1 MATHFFSPTAAHKN
15 ADPAQRLIGVA
26 QLPPD
31 SQDMVQMLA
40 TDPAPEVRAAAALR
54 CTDVA
59 ALVAAWGD
67 EADPAVRDAIAC
79 ALGKALALMHD
90 GARAQV
96 VLDADNCTDGIRT
109 QVARLAQDPKRRR
122 AAIAG
127 IRDEAALVELA
138 LGAER
143 ADTRSAA
150 AERVLTAGGLK
161 KLAAGAKN
169 RDRGVAR
176 IARQRIDAIN
186 ERVRQ
191 RAAADAII
199 AQLETLAVSPGP
211 ILTAVV
217 ELDHR
222 WQALDMSGDNAWLER
237 FDAVRQTIQVRFD
250 REQEARQ
257 ARAHFERRLRDWTDA
272 LEPALDSAV
281 VSDAG
286 PAAPPASET
295 ASDQALGSETPSGAD
310 ALARLGAE
318 LAALRDEAVRLGD
331 DTGLAKLE
339 HAEQRIAKREQE
351 RQAIAGGE
359 VLVVEAERLAVGA
372 SVEIA
377 ALVLRWQA
385 LNRAIRTPALT
396 RRFEA
401 AMLTVEQ
408 RRIERARTARLE
420 MAARWQR
427 LQGLLDLA
435 EQALVAGQCHPARAT
450 AEEIKSL
457 IAGAGEPPQASAQ
470 RFARLVQQLA
480 ELERWESFGQQS
492 ARQQLCER
500 AEALPLETRD
510 PSQLA
515 AQVRKLRDE
524 WQALDQQHSGIPRS
538 LWQRFDAAC
547 EKAYAPAARHF
558 AEQAAQRKQTRQR
571 RDAFVDA
578 AAAQVPAL
586 LGEPRDWR
594 AIERWLS
601 DTDRGWHDGKLGS
614 LDPGVWKKLD
624 ARLGT
629 TLAPLRDALS
639 AARGLAKEG
648 RKKLIE
654 EAGALASRA
663 MERDTP
669 SRLKAIQARWRE
681 QAKALAISPRDE
693 RVLWEQFRSTCNSVF
708 NARAAR
714 RKDEDVRK
722 HEFRRALEDLCLQFE
737 QLAQATDQDDQTLRR
752 LQRELQE
759 KWNQQPREAGSGLR
773 DLETRFGKSK
783 TAVDALVSARARS
796 REVAVWGTL
805 AAKELL
811 CDELDRLVLAG
822 AGLNQAAA
830 EPANKVTS
838 TQENWAAMPAL
849 PAAWEQKILA
859 RRDAA
864 LRALGDAA
872 AASEHVKRMAKEAE
886 PRRQV
891 LLALELSLGLDSPA
905 EVQAQRLALQVMK
918 LKDRFQGATAA
929 ADSAGEQLLGWCSRP
944 GVAGELDRQRCER
957 IFSRFGTTKEFA
969 GLKSDK
975 FLMQNRPPD
984 NGRQ

>member
-1 MATHFFSPTAAHKN
+1 MATNFLSRTAAHKH

-26 QLPPD
+26 RLPPD
-31 SQDMVQMLA
+31 SQDVAQMLA
-40 TDPAPEVRAAAALR
+40 TDPAPEVRAAAAQR
-54 CTDVA
+54 CADVTVLA
-59 ALVAAWGD
+59 AAWGT
-67 EADPAVRDAIAC
+67 EVDPAVRAAIAR
-79 ALGKALALMHD
+79 ALGDQLALTHD
-90 GARAQV
+90 GARAQA
-96 VLDADNCTDGIRT
+96 VLDADNCTDVIRST
-109 QVARLAQDPKRRR
+109 VARRAQDPERRR

-161 KLAAGAKN
+161 KLADGAKN
-169 RDRGVAR
+169 KDRGVAR

-191 RAAADAII
+191 RAEAEAII
-199 AQLETLAVSPGP
+199 ARLATLAADPGP

-217 ELDHR
+217 ELDRR
-222 WQALDMSGDNAWLER
+222 WQALDMSGDSARPEQFNAI
-237 FDAVRQTIQVRFD
+237 RQTIQARFD

-257 ARAHFERRLRDWTDA
+257 ARAHFERRLHDWTGA
-272 LEPALDSAV
+272 LGSALD
-281 VSDAG
+281 
-286 PAAPPASET
+286 
-295 ASDQALGSETPSGAD
+295 SETPSGAD
-310 ALARLGAE
+310 SLARLRAE
-318 LAALRDEAVRLGD
+318 LAALRDEAVRRGD
-331 DTGLAKLE
+331 DAGLAKLD

-351 RQAIAGGE
+351 RQAIAGE
-359 VLVVEAERLAVGA
+359 EALVVEAEQLAAGT
-372 SVEIA
+372 SVDIA

-401 AMLTVEQ
+401 AMITIEQ
-408 RRIERARTARLE
+408 RRIERARTAKLE
-420 MAARWQR
+420 VTARWQR

-435 EQALVAGQCHPARAT
+435 EQALVAGQFHPAQAT
-450 AEEIKSL
+450 AEEIKAL
-457 IAGAGEPPQASAQ
+457 MAGAGEPPQATAQ
-470 RFARLVQQLA
+470 RLAGLVQQLG

-510 PSQLA
+510 LSQLA
-515 AQVRKLRDE
+515 AEVRKLRNE
-524 WQALDQQHSGIPRS
+524 WKALDQQHAGLPRS

-558 AEQAAQRKQTRQR
+558 AEQAAQRKQARKQ
-571 RDAFVDA
+571 RDAFLDA

-594 AIERWLS
+594 AIERWLR
-601 DTDRGWHDGKLGS
+601 DTDREWRDGKLGS
-614 LDPGVWKKLD
+614 LEPGDWKKLD
-624 ARLGT
+624 ARLRT

-639 AARGLAKEG
+639 AARDLAKEG
-648 RKKLIE
+648 RRKLIE
-654 EAGALASRA
+654 EAGALVSRA
-663 MERDTP
+663 MERDAP
-669 SRLKAIQARWRE
+669 SQLKAIQARWQE
-681 QAKALAISPRDE
+681 QAKAMAISPRDE
-693 RVLWEQFRSTCNSVF
+693 RVLWKQFRATCDSVF
-708 NARAAR
+708 HARDAG

-737 QLAQATDQDDQTLRR
+737 QLAQETDQDDQTLRR

-759 KWNQQPREAGSGLR
+759 KWSRQPREAGPGLR
-773 DLETRFGKSK
+773 DLESRFGKAK
-783 TAVDALVSARARS
+783 TAVDAMVSARTRS
-796 REVAVWGTL
+796 REAAVWETL
-805 AAKELL
+805 AAKERL
-811 CDELDRLVLAG
+811 CDELDALVQAG
-822 AGLNQAAA
+822 AGVNQAAA
-830 EPANKVTS
+830 GPADKQVA
-838 TQENWAAMPAL
+838 TQEDWAALPAL

-872 AASEHVKRMAKEAE
+872 AAGEHVKRMAKEAE

-905 EVQAQRLALQVMK
+905 EVRAQRLALQVMQ
-918 LKDRFQGATAA
+918 LKDRFKGTTAA
-929 ADSAGEQLLGWCSRP
+929 ADSAGEQLLGWCAWP

-957 IFSRFGTTKEFA
+957 IFSRIGTTRVKA
-969 GLKSDK
+969 
-975 FLMQNRPPD
+975 
-984 NGRQ
+984 